1 MLSKCA
7 NPACST
13 PFRYLRDGKLFEI
26 ESGVGSENSTFG
38 AKKPNRRVE
47 FFWLCGQCS
56 ADFTV
61 IKNNEEGAITISL
74 RKVFSAKRAAAS

>member
-26 ESGVGSENSTFG
+26 ASNGSSGPTIVGERK
-38 AKKPNRRVE
+38 AVRKVE

-56 ADFTV
+56 TELMVVYDQEKGIVTV
-61 IKNNEEGAITISL
+61 PLDAPHYV
-74 RKVFSAKRAAAS
+74 RRAAAS